1 MPAINDN
8 QLNMAD
14 GDQVPSPIGSV
25 DNNMNGLPLN
35 SSQRDEE
42 VKHENL
48 SNEEILNRRK
58 RSQHLYNVE
67 EISNESMNSAYLGQ
81 QAVDEN
87 IG

>member
-1 MPAINDN
+1 MPAINDI

-14 GDQVPSPIGSV
+14 GDQVPSPVESV

-48 SNEEILNRRK
+48 SNEQILLNRRK
-58 RSQHLYNVE
+58 RS
-67 EISNESMNSAYLGQ
+67 
-81 QAVDEN
+81 
-87 IG
+87 